1 MKKLLLFTML
11 SLTSLITFAQTL
23 ITDENECLNYEYS
36 PSDVKLSSSSKIVVN
51 SVEATIGDVYSV
63 KRSVSGAANV
73 EMTLVGV
80 EDIDDGILEVSSWS
94 DTNEEA
100 SYFYG
105 YFDALGEF
113 VSDDGDYSNYKS
125 IMESVKASR
134 FGREYITGYDA
145 IKIYQDDVNGQKVN
159 RDMYYRYIN
168 NWSSQ
173 GVFPVSG
180 LVCTDGGSFTF
191 IPVRF
196 RAGCL
201 ADETKLIGFKV
212 PDIKSNKAKNYF
224 VAKEKLPGSADA
236 ASVGMFLYSKDCS
249 KLYAVAPSAS
259 GKPGAPAK
267 YTLDN
272 ATKEIYV
279 NAFANCHD
287 IELFVSSDVK
297 GDNLMGGTNVV
308 IKYLYP
314 VEGVPTTDGY
324 GFKITSPL
332 TEGALNKA
340 LRETDPS
347 ITLKNYKYID
357 ARDAIVKFDIEV
369 DNSNPN
375 QIFYFN
381 SKKFENN
388 STVTGQNVIINN
400 ICEELVLTDKVM
412 PYIPFAFQVS
422 NATYKRSVTAD
433 AWGSLIMPFSVSSSD
448 LSKLMKVGQ
457 LSKYDT
463 STKKTTFV
471 WTKSIE
477 ANAPYIFKGL
487 KNADAITTMGT
498 YCYATNGIEYD
509 EDVNGMRFI
518 GTYKEYPKGT
528 SKGDKYGVQTAGGVV
543 KYTDTAAI
551 YPFRAYFIYPEGVSE
566 AKIRV
571 IDPEEDED
579 TDNFEIPDYTAI
591 VDITDI
597 NLNEVKAYYSLS
609 GVKINNLKS
618 GFNIVRM
625 NSGAVYKVFI
635 K

>member
-11 SLTSLITFAQTL
+11 SLTSLITFAQTP
-23 ITDENECLNYEYS
+23 IIDENGCLNYEYS
-36 PSDVKLSSSSKIVVN
+36 STDVKPAGNSTVVVK
-51 SVEATIGDVYSV
+51 SVEFAEGDIYQVNRNV
-63 KRSVSGAANV
+63 GAQNV
-73 EMTLVGV
+73 EVTLVGV
-80 EDIDDGILEVSSWS
+80 ADIDDGILEISSWGKN
-94 DTNEEA
+94 DDKA

-105 YFDALGEF
+105 YFNGRGEF
-113 VSDDGDYSNYKS
+113 VSRNGDYNQYVNVMKS
-125 IMESVKASR
+125 VLDDDEYGME
-134 FGREYITGYDA
+134 FITGTEAAKMYTIDERGKA
-145 IKIYQDDVNGQKVN
+145 IN
-159 RDMYYRYIN
+159 RNMYYHYID
-168 NWSSQ
+168 NWSTE
-173 GVFPVSG
+173 GVYPVTG
-180 LVCTDGGSFTF
+180 VKCYDGGLFTF
-191 IPVRF
+191 APTKF

-201 ADETKLIGFKV
+201 ADETELRGFKV
-212 PDIKSNKAKNYF
+212 PNIKSNKAKNNF

-236 ASVGMFLYSKDCS
+236 DAIGMFLYSKDCS

-272 ATKEIYV
+272 ATKEIYA

-297 GDNLMGGTNVV
+297 GDKLMGGTNVV

-314 VEGVPTTDGY
+314 VEGVPTADGY

-412 PYIPFAFQVS
+412 PYIPIAFQVS

-618 GFNIVRM
+618 GFNVVRM